1 MIRYFAFLFVG
12 IVLSFSFAACDTA
25 EPEPDPVEFPELR
38 VVADSAYTVTA
49 SGLKY
54 FDFVEGSGPA
64 ADSGNGVTVH
74 YSGFFTDGSLFDS
87 SLLPG
92 RQPYRFL
99 LGRDMAIDGFDEGI
113 QGMKVGG
120 QRQLYIPSDL
130 AYGPEGSYDRFGNL
144 IIPPNTPLIFDV
156 EVIEL

>member
-1 MIRYFAFLFVG
+1 MIRTFAFLFTG
-12 IVLSFSFAACDTA
+12 MVLSFSLAACDTA
-25 EPEPDPVEFPELR
+25 EPDPDPVELPELR
-38 VVADSAYTVTA
+38 AVADSAYTVTV

-87 SLLPG
+87 SLLRG
-92 RQPYRFL
+92 QPLRFL
-99 LGRDMAIDGFDEGI
+99 LGRGMVIDGWDEGI
-113 QGMKVGG
+113 QGMKAGG

-130 AYGPEGSYDRFGNL
+130 AYGPEGRRDQFGNF